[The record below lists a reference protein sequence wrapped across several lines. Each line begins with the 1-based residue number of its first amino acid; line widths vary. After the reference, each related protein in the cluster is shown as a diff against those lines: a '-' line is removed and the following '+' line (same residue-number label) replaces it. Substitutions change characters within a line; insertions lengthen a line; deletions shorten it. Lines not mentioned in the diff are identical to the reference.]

1 MAETVTALAVVP
13 TADPA
18 GVNPQD
24 LAFLR
29 NAQLSNL
36 TEVAEANVALR
47 NTSNIASRE
56 FARWMIGDHAA
67 QLAALATIA
76 QQLGVALPAT
86 LDPSHQA
93 EVNQLATLKGAA
105 LDQAYGPAGVQD
117 HAQTITL
124 FQQEAAAGASPTLVA
139 LAQQSLPLLQAHYE
153 QARVLAGLPPAPIP
167 GISAAPPPAVAPT
180 PTTLSPQDRAFVAQ
194 AATSGLAEVAEGQV
208 AAQRGNG
215 ASAEFG
221 RWMAAD
227 HTAVGAAL
235 GNIARAQ
242 GFTPPTALTPAQ
254 QADLA
259 NLGNTSAT
267 NFDSVYAR
275 SQVVD
280 HAKVLMQF
288 VREAETGTDPA
299 LVAFA
304 RSGVP
309 ILEQH
314 LAGAAELRLSASG
327 LTPPAGDSLGT
338 LSSLVASGTAAANG
352 SLLSDIAGLPPQ
364 QGGSVSNVL
373 GHLGSLQIDPQQIT
387 QLVQA
392 FIHT

>member
-1 MAETVTALAVVP
+1 
-13 TADPA
+13 
-18 GVNPQD
+18 
-24 LAFLR
+24 
-29 NAQLSNL
+29 
-36 TEVAEANVALR
+36 
-47 NTSNIASRE
+47 
-56 FARWMIGDHAA
+56 
-67 QLAALATIA
+67 
-76 QQLGVALPAT
+76 
-86 LDPSHQA
+86 
-93 EVNQLATLKGAA
+93 
-105 LDQAYGPAGVQD
+105 
-117 HAQTITL
+117 
-124 FQQEAAAGASPTLVA
+124 
-139 LAQQSLPLLQAHYE
+139 
-153 QARVLAGLPPAPIP
+153 
-167 GISAAPPPAVAPT
+167 
-180 PTTLSPQDRAFVAQ
+180 LSPQDRAFVAQ

-227 HTAVGAAL
+227 HTAVNAAL

-242 GFTPPTALTPAQ
+242 GFTLPTALTPAQ

-259 NLGNTSAT
+259 NLGNTSAA

-288 VREAETGTDPA
+288 MREAETGTDPA

-309 ILEQH
+309 TLEQH
-314 LAGAAELRLSASG
+314 LAGAAELGLSASG
-327 LTPPAGDSLGT
+327 LTPPAGGDSLGT
-338 LSSLVASGTAAANG
+338 LSSLVASGTAAGSG

-364 QGGSVSNVL
+364 QGGSVSNAL
-373 GHLGSLQIDPQQIT
+373 GHFGSLQIDPQQIT